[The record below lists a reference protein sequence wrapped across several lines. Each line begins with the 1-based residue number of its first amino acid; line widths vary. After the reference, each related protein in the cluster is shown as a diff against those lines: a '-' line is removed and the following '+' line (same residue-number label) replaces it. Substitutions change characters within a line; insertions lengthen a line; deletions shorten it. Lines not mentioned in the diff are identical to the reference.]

1 MTSKRC
7 QNEIKEWSN
16 TMKDNLVF
24 TVYPQTFFAGYMINK
39 ADETRLRSKVFS
51 LDKTLVFTLLWQEVR
66 F

>member
-24 TVYPQTFFAGYMINK
+24 AVYFQTFFCRVYDK
-39 ADETRLRSKVFS
+39 KKPTRQELGLKCSAWKR
-51 LDKTLVFTLLWQEVR
+51 LWS
-66 F
+66 